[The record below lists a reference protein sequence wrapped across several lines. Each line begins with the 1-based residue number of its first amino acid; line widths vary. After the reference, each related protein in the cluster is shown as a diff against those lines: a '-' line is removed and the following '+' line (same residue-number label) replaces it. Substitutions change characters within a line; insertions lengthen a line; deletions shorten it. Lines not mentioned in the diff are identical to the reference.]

1 MSISGL
7 QASGTITLAQ
17 IQVEFG
23 GSNPAGINE
32 YYRDGDYSDFDGTG
46 VPNLAANSG
55 IPTSGA
61 IDLADFYSKYGAVTV
76 TISSNQIN
84 FNLRNTLTA
93 LGWNTSNPVAAHLVI
108 NSGVTVSATATSTAA
123 LTCYLNSS
131 SILSIHNSGT
141 IVGKGG
147 AAGSGGAAASGGP
160 GSAGGAGGHAIDLQ
174 SIAGVVVRNYGN
186 IHGGGGGGGGGGG
199 ARGHGSA
206 VDSENDCTGGSNGVG
221 GAGGVGA
228 GTGQAS
234 GAGGSSGSVAGG
246 SGGSGGN
253 YGAAGSPGGGGG
265 ASGCSVTNGSGGAGG
280 TPGGKAIRHVSG
292 IGAQTIAVTGTIN
305 GATS

>member
-23 GSNPAGINE
+23 GSNPVGINE
-32 YYRDGDYSDFDGTG
+32 YYRDASYSDFDGTG

-55 IPTSGA
+55 VPTSGA

-76 TISSNQIN
+76 TISSSTTN

-141 IVGKGG
+141 IV
-147 AAGSGGAAASGGP
+147 
-160 GSAGGAGGHAIDLQ
+160 Q
-174 SIAGVVVRNYGN
+174 SIQL
-186 IHGGGGGGGGGGG
+186 
-199 ARGHGSA
+199 
-206 VDSENDCTGGSNGVG
+206 SENSHSNLN
-221 GAGGVGA
+221 
-228 GTGQAS
+228 GTNRKTA
-234 GAGGSSGSVAGG
+234 
-246 SGGSGGN
+246 
-253 YGAAGSPGGGGG
+253 
-265 ASGCSVTNGSGGAGG
+265 
-280 TPGGKAIRHVSG
+280 
-292 IGAQTIAVTGTIN
+292 
-305 GATS
+305 

>member
-32 YYRDGDYSDFDGTG
+32 YYRDGDYSAFDGTG

-76 TISSNQIN
+76 TISSSTTN

-147 AAGSGGAAASGGP
+147 AAGSGGSSSGGG

-174 SIAGVVVRNYGN
+174 TIAGVVVRNYGN
-186 IHGGGGGGGGGGG
+186 IRCGGGGGGGGGG
-199 ARGHGSA
+199 ARGHGS
-206 VDSENDCTGGSNGVG
+206 SNDPESGCSGGSNGAG

-228 GTGQAS
+228 GTSQAS

-253 YGAAGSPGGGGG
+253 YGAAGSTGGNGG

-280 TPGGKAIRHVSG
+280 AAGKAIRHVSG

>member
-32 YYRDGDYSDFDGTG
+32 YYRDGDYSAFDGTG

-76 TISSNQIN
+76 TISSSTTN

-108 NSGVTVSATATSTAA
+108 NSGVVVSATATSTAA
-123 LTCYLNSS
+123 LTCFLNSS
-131 SILSIHNSGT
+131 SILSIHNSGV

-147 AAGSGGAAASGGP
+147 AAGSGGSSSGGG

-174 SIAGVVVRNYGN
+174 TIAGVVVRNYGN
-186 IHGGGGGGGGGGG
+186 I
-199 ARGHGSA
+199 R
-206 VDSENDCTGGSNGVG
+206 
-221 GAGGVGA
+221 
-228 GTGQAS
+228 
-234 GAGGSSGSVAGG
+234 
-246 SGGSGGN
+246 
-253 YGAAGSPGGGGG
+253 GGGGG
-265 ASGCSVTNGSGGAGG
+265 ASGCSVTNGNGGAGG
-280 TPGGKAIRHVSG
+280 AAGKAIRHVSG

>member
-32 YYRDGDYSDFDGTG
+32 YYRDASYSDFDGTG

-76 TISSNQIN
+76 TISSSTTN

-147 AAGSGGAAASGGP
+147 AAGSGGSSSGGG
-160 GSAGGAGGHAIDLQ
+160 GSAGGAGGHAINLQ
-174 SIAGVVVRNYGN
+174 TIAGVVVRNYGN
-186 IHGGGGGGGGGGG
+186 IRGGGGGGGGGGG

-206 VDSENDCTGGSNGVG
+206 TDSEGVCSGGSNGAG

-228 GTGQAS
+228 GTGQSS
-234 GAGGSSGSVAGG
+234 GAGGSGGSVAGG

-253 YGAAGSPGGGGG
+253 YGAAGSAGGNGG

-280 TPGGKAIRHVSG
+280 AAGKAIRHVSG
-292 IGAQTIAVTGTIN
+292 VTAQTIAVTGTIN